1 MLLLLQY
8 NAFSM
13 FETSDTN
20 RFAGDILQFVIPAAS
35 LGIAGCKKDSQGAVQ
50 LAKTMVTN
58 QVATEVL
65 KRSLNNVTVGG
76 ARLGER
82 PDGGDKNFPSGHTSA
97 SFAGAWQIQKRYG
110 VKYAAVPL
118 VMASFVGY
126 SRVDAKRHTVA
137 GVLAGGLV
145 GIASAEFFTTK
156 IHNNNV
162 SLALNYN
169 GYNGGSLTF
178 RVKL

>member
-1 MLLLLQY
+1 
-8 NAFSM
+8 M
-13 FETSDTN
+13 FDTSDRD
-20 RFAGDILQFVIPAAS
+20 RFSGDIFQFVIPAMS
-35 LGIAGCKKDSQGAVQ
+35 LGIAGYKKDGEGAVQ
-50 LAKTMVTN
+50 LVKTMVAN
-58 QVATEVL
+58 QIATEVL
-65 KRSLNNVTVGG
+65 KRSLNNVSVGG

-110 VKYAAVPL
+110 IKYSTVPL

-126 SRVDAKRHTVA
+126 SRVDEKRHTVA
-137 GVLAGGLV
+137 GVLAGALV

-156 IHNNNV
+156 IQDKNV
-162 SLALNYN
+162 SLGLNYN

-178 RVKL
+178 SVKLL